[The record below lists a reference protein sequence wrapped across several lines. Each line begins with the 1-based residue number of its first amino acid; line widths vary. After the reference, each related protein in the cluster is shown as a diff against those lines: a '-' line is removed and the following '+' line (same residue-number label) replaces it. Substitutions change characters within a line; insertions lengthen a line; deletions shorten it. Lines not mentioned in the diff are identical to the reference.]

1 MITTRLTSRFGLS
14 MPILLA
20 PMDTFSDARLAT
32 AVTRA
37 GGLSVLG
44 ADYVTTELVT
54 HTSAELRESVENQ
67 INSTER
73 LEPSDIAEAVLCMV
87 TQPRRVAVNKVLGRP
102 AGQTW

>member
-37 GGLSVLG
+37 GGLSLNPPMNWRWLSVGMRKVPSELG
-44 ADYVTTELVT
+44 
-54 HTSAELRESVENQ
+54 
-67 INSTER
+67 
-73 LEPSDIAEAVLCMV
+73 
-87 TQPRRVAVNKVLGRP
+87 
-102 AGQTW
+102 